1 MIIVDT
7 GAWVGLAN
15 KRDQF
20 HEICKRF
27 FRENQE
33 PLVTTHPVLVETVHL
48 LFQRVGVNMA
58 LAFLGT
64 IYRQGIHVHQASEED
79 LDRELTLMQRYRNLP
94 MDLADASLVLLAES
108 LSDGR
113 IVSTDQ
119 RDFDSYRW
127 KNHQPFKN
135 LLMLGA

>member
-7 GAWVGLAN
+7 SAWVGLAN

-20 HEICKRF
+20 HEVCKRF
-27 FRENQE
+27 FRENHE
-33 PLVTTHPVLVETVHL
+33 PLVTTYPVLVETVHL
-48 LFQRVGVNMA
+48 LFQRVGVTMA
-58 LAFLGT
+58 LAFLET
-64 IYRQGIHVHQASEED
+64 IRQQGIRVHQALEGD
-79 LDRELTLMQRYRNLP
+79 LDRELVLMQRYRNLP
-94 MDLADASLVLLAES
+94 MDLADASLVILAET
-108 LSDGR
+108 LGEGR

-135 LLMLGA
+135 LLLVEA